1 MYLDALAL
9 RITTGKNTTCKARD
23 HLAHPYHNLVDIVSA
38 FLLLLCL
45 RRDLQC

>member
-9 RITTGKNTTCKARD
+9 RITTGKNITCKTRD
-23 HLAHPYHNLVDIVSA
+23 CLAHPYHNLVDVSA